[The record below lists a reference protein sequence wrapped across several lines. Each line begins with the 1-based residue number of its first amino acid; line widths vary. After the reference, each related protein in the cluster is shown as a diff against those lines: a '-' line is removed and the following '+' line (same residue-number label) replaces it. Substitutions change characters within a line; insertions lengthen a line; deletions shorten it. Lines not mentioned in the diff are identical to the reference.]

1 MAERVDD
8 GKAKVEAA
16 TRARVARV
24 APEVK
29 SPASKPGVMPEAPKA
44 GGAEGKVMQKAA
56 IGSIERPLRI
66 GVSARLLYQVP
77 QELGFRNKKLQY
89 IEQSLAHWIMEHG
102 AVAFMVPAVA
112 HDSKHAARHLKVDHV
127 VQELDALVLQG
138 GADVAPQTYG
148 QTPIHERWQGD
159 VVRDKYELSLLRAF
173 LAQKKPVLGV
183 CRGAQLLNVA
193 FGGTL
198 YQDIPTQC
206 PAAHA
211 HVDTEL
217 YDQLEHDVTFLQ
229 GSALTKL
236 YPKSSQLTVT
246 SIHHQAVAELGKGMV
261 VEAVSTLDGLIEA
274 IRWTGDAYAR
284 GVQWHPEFHHG
295 RHALADSS
303 PIMLDF
309 LHASRTA
316 ALARLDAGR
325 EPDPRVPRSPSR
337 LV

>member
-1 MAERVDD
+1 MPDAGPPTKPRARSPR
-8 GKAKVEAA
+8 GKALAV
-16 TRARVARV
+16 
-24 APEVK
+24 PL
-29 SPASKPGVMPEAPKA
+29 
-44 GGAEGKVMQKAA
+44 Q
-56 IGSIERPLRI
+56 RPLRI
-66 GVSARLLYQVP
+66 GVSARLLYEVP
-77 QELGFRNKKLQY
+77 PELGFRNKNLQY

-112 HDSKHAARHLKVDHV
+112 HDSKHAARHLKVEHV
-127 VQELDALVLQG
+127 VQELDALVMQG

-148 QTPIHERWQGD
+148 QAPIDPRWQGD
-159 VVRDKYELSLLRAF
+159 VVRDRYELALLRAF

-211 HVDTEL
+211 HVDTDL
-217 YDQLEHDVTFLQ
+217 YDQLEHVVTFLQ
-229 GSALTKL
+229 GGKLTEL
-236 YPKSSQLTVT
+236 YPKSAQLRVT
-246 SIHHQAVAELGKGMV
+246 SIHHQAIAELGKCMV
-261 VEAVSTLDGLIEA
+261 VEAVSTLDGLVEV
-274 IRWTGDAYAR
+274 IRWNGNAYSR

-295 RHALADSS
+295 RDALADSS

-316 ALARLDAGR
+316 ALQRLQCGL
-325 EPDPRVPRSPSR
+325 EPDPRTPWPPLR
-337 LV
+337 LVGA

>member
-1 MAERVDD
+1 MGDQVDD
-8 GKAKVEAA
+8 RKTRGEATSR
-16 TRARVARV
+16 TRSPQAV
-24 APEVK
+24 PEGK
-29 SPASKPGVMPEAPKA
+29 SPAPRAPQMPKGSKTCAVDAKAKPKS
-44 GGAEGKVMQKAA
+44 
-56 IGSIERPLRI
+56 GSISGERPLRI

-77 QELGFRNKKLQY
+77 QELGFRNKNLQY

-148 QTPIHERWQGD
+148 QAPIHQRWQGD
-159 VVRDKYELSLLRAF
+159 VVRDKYELSLLRTF

-261 VEAVSTLDGLIEA
+261 VEAVSTLDGLVEA

-309 LHASRTA
+309 LQASRAA
-316 ALARLDAGR
+316 ALVRLEAGR
-325 EPDPRVPRSPSR
+325 EPDPRVPRPP
-337 LV
+337 LLLA

>member
-1 MAERVDD
+1 
-8 GKAKVEAA
+8 
-16 TRARVARV
+16 
-24 APEVK
+24 
-29 SPASKPGVMPEAPKA
+29 
-44 GGAEGKVMQKAA
+44 
-56 IGSIERPLRI
+56 
-66 GVSARLLYQVP
+66 
-77 QELGFRNKKLQY
+77 
-89 IEQSLAHWIMEHG
+89 MEHG
-102 AVAFMVPAVA
+102 AIAFMVPAVA
-112 HDSKHAARHLKVDHV
+112 HDSKHAARHLKVEHV

-148 QTPIHERWQGD
+148 QAPIDPRWQGD
-159 VVRDKYELSLLRAF
+159 V
-173 LAQKKPVLGV
+173 KKPVLGV

-211 HVDTEL
+211 HVDTDL

-229 GSALTKL
+229 GTALTKL
-236 YPKSSQLTVT
+236 YPHASQLCVT

-261 VEAVSTLDGLIEA
+261 VEAVSTLDGMVEA

-309 LHASRTA
+309 LEASREA
-316 ALARLDAGR
+316 AMI
-325 EPDPRVPRSPSR
+325 
-337 LV
+337 

>member
-1 MAERVDD
+1 MPID
-8 GKAKVEAA
+8 
-16 TRARVARV
+16 RA
-24 APEVK
+24 
-29 SPASKPGVMPEAPKA
+29 
-44 GGAEGKVMQKAA
+44 
-56 IGSIERPLRI
+56 LRI
-66 GVSARLLYQVP
+66 GVSARLLHQAP
-77 QELGFRNKKLQY
+77 QELGFRNKILQY

-112 HDSKHAARHLKVDHV
+112 HDSKHAARHLKVEQV

-148 QTPIHERWQGD
+148 QTPMDPRWQGD
-159 VVRDKYELSLLRAF
+159 VVRDRYELALLRTF

-211 HVDTEL
+211 HVDTDL

-229 GSALTKL
+229 GTALTKL
-236 YPKSSQLTVT
+236 YPNASQLRVT
-246 SIHHQAVAELGKGMV
+246 SIHHQAVAQLGKGVV
-261 VEAVSTLDGLIEA
+261 VEAVSTLDGMVEA
-274 IRWTGDAYAR
+274 IRWTGDTYAR

-295 RHALADSS
+295 RDALADSS

-309 LHASRTA
+309 LEASRA
-316 ALARLDAGR
+316 AAMERLTRGL
-325 EPDPRVPRSPSR
+325 EPDPRVPRPPLR
-337 LV
+337 LASE

>member
-1 MAERVDD
+1 MKGPAVDVEK
-8 GKAKVEAA
+8 KAAGRAA
-16 TRARVARV
+16 RPPAA
-24 APEVK
+24 
-29 SPASKPGVMPEAPKA
+29 PASKTRASAGAAKA
-44 GGAEGKVMQKAA
+44 GRAEARARSKAGAVAG
-56 IGSIERPLRI
+56 ERPLRI

-77 QELGFRNKKLQY
+77 PELGFRNKNLQY
-89 IEQSLAHWIMEHG
+89 IEQSLVHWIMEHG

-112 HDSKHAARHLKVDHV
+112 HDSKHAARHLKVEYV
-127 VQELDALVLQG
+127 VRELDALVLQG

-148 QTPIHERWQGD
+148 QTPIDTRWEGD
-159 VVRDKYELSLLRAF
+159 VVRDRYELSLLRAF

-206 PAAHA
+206 PGAHA

-217 YDQLEHDVTFLQ
+217 YDQLEHEVTFLQ
-229 GSALTKL
+229 GSALTNL
-236 YPKSSQLTVT
+236 YPTASQLKVT

-261 VEAVSTLDGLIEA
+261 VEAVSTLDGLVEA

-309 LHASRTA
+309 LQASRRA
-316 ALARLDAGR
+316 ALERLEAGR
-325 EPDPRVPRSPSR
+325 EPDPRVPRSPLR
-337 LV
+337 LTSD

>member
-1 MAERVDD
+1 LSDAHAVTTAS
-8 GKAKVEAA
+8 KK
-16 TRARVARV
+16 
-24 APEVK
+24 
-29 SPASKPGVMPEAPKA
+29 PASAPAK
-44 GGAEGKVMQKAA
+44 KRAA
-56 IGSIERPLRI
+56 KIAPVPTERPLRI

-77 QELGFRNKKLQY
+77 SELGFRNKNLQY

-102 AVAFMVPAVA
+102 AIAFMVPAVA
-112 HDSKHAARHLKVDHV
+112 HDSKHAARHLKVEHV

-148 QTPIHERWQGD
+148 QTPIDSRWQGD
-159 VVRDKYELSLLRAF
+159 VVRDRYELALLRAF

-211 HVDTEL
+211 HVDTDL

-229 GSALTKL
+229 GTALTKL
-236 YPKSSQLTVT
+236 YPHASQLRVT
-246 SIHHQAVAELGKGMV
+246 SIHHQAVADLGKGMV
-261 VEAVSTLDGLIEA
+261 VEAVSTLDGLVEA

-295 RHALADSS
+295 RQALADSS

-309 LHASRTA
+309 LEASREA
-316 ALARLDAGR
+316 AMERLGAGR
-325 EPDPRVPRSPSR
+325 EPDPRIPRPPLR
-337 LV
+337 LSGD

>member
-1 MAERVDD
+1 MDMANTQPDKPSRP
-8 GKAKVEAA
+8 
-16 TRARVARV
+16 RA
-24 APEVK
+24 
-29 SPASKPGVMPEAPKA
+29 PASRRKQATA
-44 GGAEGKVMQKAA
+44 
-56 IGSIERPLRI
+56 SRERPLRI

-77 QELGFRNKKLQY
+77 PELGFRNKNLQY

-148 QTPIHERWQGD
+148 QTPIDPRWQGD
-159 VVRDKYELSLLRAF
+159 VVRDRYELALLRSF
-173 LAQKKPVLGV
+173 LQQRKPVLGV

-198 YQDIPTQC
+198 YQDIATQC

-211 HVDTEL
+211 HVDTDL

-229 GSALTKL
+229 GSRLTAL
-236 YPKSSQLTVT
+236 YPTASQLRVT
-246 SIHHQAVAELGKGMV
+246 SIHHQAVAELGKGML
-261 VEAVSTLDGLIEA
+261 VEAVSTIDGMVEA
-274 IRWTGDAYAR
+274 IRWSGDAYAR

-295 RHALADSS
+295 RDALADSS

-309 LHASRTA
+309 LQASRAA
-316 ALARLDAGR
+316 ALQRLADGL
-325 EPDPRVPRSPSR
+325 ESDPRPPKAPILLDVEPSSS
-337 LV
+337 

>member
-1 MAERVDD
+1 MPNSAALTKTPV
-8 GKAKVEAA
+8 GKP
-16 TRARVARV
+16 TRVATVRRR
-24 APEVK
+24 E
-29 SPASKPGVMPEAPKA
+29 PAAVPTDRA
-44 GGAEGKVMQKAA
+44 
-56 IGSIERPLRI
+56 LRI
-66 GVSARLLYQVP
+66 GVSARLLHQAP
-77 QELGFRNKKLQY
+77 QELGFRNKILQY
-89 IEQSLAHWIMEHG
+89 IEQSVAHWIMEHG

-112 HDSKHAARHLKVDHV
+112 HDSKHAARHLKVEQV

-148 QTPIHERWQGD
+148 QTPMDPRWQGD
-159 VVRDKYELSLLRAF
+159 VVRDRYELALLRTF

-211 HVDTEL
+211 HVDTDL

-229 GSALTKL
+229 GTALTKL
-236 YPKSSQLTVT
+236 YPNASQLRVT
-246 SIHHQAVAELGKGMV
+246 SIHHQAVADLGKGVV
-261 VEAVSTLDGLIEA
+261 VEAVSTLDGMVEA
-274 IRWTGDAYAR
+274 IRWTGDTYAR

-295 RHALADSS
+295 RDALADSS

-309 LHASRTA
+309 LEASRAA
-316 ALARLDAGR
+316 ALERLANGH
-325 EPDPRVPRSPSR
+325 EPDPRVPRAPLR
-337 LV
+337 LVGD

>member
-1 MAERVDD
+1 MPNS
-8 GKAKVEAA
+8 AA
-16 TRARVARV
+16 LT
-24 APEVK
+24 K
-29 SPASKPGVMPEAPKA
+29 SPAAKPAKSTVVRRREP
-44 GGAEGKVMQKAA
+44 AA
-56 IGSIERPLRI
+56 VPTDRALRI
-66 GVSARLLYQVP
+66 GVSARLLHQAP
-77 QELGFRNKKLQY
+77 QELGFRNKILQY

-112 HDSKHAARHLKVDHV
+112 HDSKHAARHLKVEQV

-138 GADVAPQTYG
+138 GADVAPQSYG
-148 QTPIHERWQGD
+148 QTPMDPRWQGD
-159 VVRDKYELSLLRAF
+159 VVRDRYELALLRTF

-211 HVDTEL
+211 HVDTDL

-229 GSALTKL
+229 GTALTKL
-236 YPKSSQLTVT
+236 YPNASQLRVT

-261 VEAVSTLDGLIEA
+261 VEAVSTLDGMVEA
-274 IRWTGDAYAR
+274 IRWTGDTYAR

-295 RHALADSS
+295 RDALADSS

-309 LHASRTA
+309 LEASRAA
-316 ALARLDAGR
+316 ALERLASGH
-325 EPDPRVPRSPSR
+325 EPDPRTPRAPLR
-337 LV
+337 LGA

>member
-1 MAERVDD
+1 MTTSAALTKTPA
-8 GKAKVEAA
+8 GKSTKVASVRRREPS
-16 TRARVARV
+16 TVPTDRA
-24 APEVK
+24 
-29 SPASKPGVMPEAPKA
+29 
-44 GGAEGKVMQKAA
+44 
-56 IGSIERPLRI
+56 LRI
-66 GVSARLLYQVP
+66 GVSARLLHQAP
-77 QELGFRNKKLQY
+77 QELGFRNKILQY
-89 IEQSLAHWIMEHG
+89 IEQSVAHWIMEHG

-112 HDSKHAARHLKVDHV
+112 HDSKHAARHLKVEQV

-148 QTPIHERWQGD
+148 QTPMDPRWQGD
-159 VVRDKYELSLLRAF
+159 VVRDRYELALLRTF

-211 HVDTEL
+211 HVDTDL

-229 GSALTKL
+229 GTALTKL
-236 YPKSSQLTVT
+236 YPNASQLRVT
-246 SIHHQAVAELGKGMV
+246 SIHHQAVADLGKGVV
-261 VEAVSTLDGLIEA
+261 VEAVSTLDGMVEA
-274 IRWTGDAYAR
+274 IRWTGDTYAR

-295 RHALADSS
+295 RDALADSS

-309 LHASRTA
+309 LEASRTA
-316 ALARLDAGR
+316 ALERLASGH
-325 EPDPRVPRSPSR
+325 EPDPRVPRAPLR
-337 LV
+337 LVGD

>member
-1 MAERVDD
+1 
-8 GKAKVEAA
+8 
-16 TRARVARV
+16 
-24 APEVK
+24 
-29 SPASKPGVMPEAPKA
+29 MP
-44 GGAEGKVMQKAA
+44 
-56 IGSIERPLRI
+56 S
-66 GVSARLLYQVP
+66 
-77 QELGFRNKKLQY
+77 ELGFRNKNLQY
-89 IEQSLAHWIMEHG
+89 IEQSIAHWIMEHG

-112 HDSKHAARHLKVDHV
+112 HDSQHAARHLKLDHV

-148 QTPIHERWQGD
+148 QDPIDPRWQGD
-159 VVRDKYELSLLRAF
+159 VVRDRYELALLRAF
-173 LAQKKPVLGV
+173 LRHKKPVLGV

-198 YQDIPTQC
+198 YQDIASQC

-229 GSALTKL
+229 GSQLTQL
-236 YPKSSQLTVT
+236 YPRASQLRVT

-261 VEAVSTLDGLIEA
+261 VEAVSTLDGMIEA
-274 IRWTGDAYAR
+274 IRWTGDTYAR

-295 RHALADSS
+295 RQALADSS

-309 LHASRTA
+309 LQHSRAA
-316 ALARLDAGR
+316 ALQRLAAGH
-325 EPDPRVPRSPSR
+325 EPDPRAPRAPLLLAADPVSPSGPAAQT
-337 LV
+337 L

>member
-1 MAERVDD
+1 
-8 GKAKVEAA
+8 
-16 TRARVARV
+16 
-24 APEVK
+24 
-29 SPASKPGVMPEAPKA
+29 
-44 GGAEGKVMQKAA
+44 
-56 IGSIERPLRI
+56 
-66 GVSARLLYQVP
+66 
-77 QELGFRNKKLQY
+77 
-89 IEQSLAHWIMEHG
+89 
-102 AVAFMVPAVA
+102 
-112 HDSKHAARHLKVDHV
+112 
-127 VQELDALVLQG
+127 
-138 GADVAPQTYG
+138 
-148 QTPIHERWQGD
+148 
-159 VVRDKYELSLLRAF
+159 
-173 LAQKKPVLGV
+173 
-183 CRGAQLLNVA
+183 
-193 FGGTL
+193 
-198 YQDIPTQC
+198 
-206 PAAHA
+206 
-211 HVDTEL
+211 VDTEL

-229 GSALTKL
+229 GSALTRL

-337 LV
+337 LA

>member
-1 MAERVDD
+1 MPNS
-8 GKAKVEAA
+8 AA
-16 TRARVARV
+16 LT
-24 APEVK
+24 K
-29 SPASKPGVMPEAPKA
+29 SPAAKPAKSTVVRRREP
-44 GGAEGKVMQKAA
+44 AA
-56 IGSIERPLRI
+56 VPTDRALRI
-66 GVSARLLYQVP
+66 GVSARLLHQAP
-77 QELGFRNKKLQY
+77 QELGFRNKILQY

-112 HDSKHAARHLKVDHV
+112 HDSKHAARHLKVEQV

-138 GADVAPQTYG
+138 GADVAPQSYG
-148 QTPIHERWQGD
+148 QTPMDPRWQGD
-159 VVRDKYELSLLRAF
+159 VVRDRYELALLRTF

-211 HVDTEL
+211 HVDTDL

-229 GSALTKL
+229 GTALTKL
-236 YPKSSQLTVT
+236 YPNASQLRVT

-261 VEAVSTLDGLIEA
+261 VEAVSTLDGMVEA
-274 IRWTGDAYAR
+274 IRWTGDTYAR

-295 RHALADSS
+295 RDALADSS

-309 LHASRTA
+309 LEASRAA
-316 ALARLDAGR
+316 ALERLASGH
-325 EPDPRVPRSPSR
+325 EPDPRTPRAPVR
-337 LV
+337 LGA

>member
-1 MAERVDD
+1 MSHTD
-8 GKAKVEAA
+8 
-16 TRARVARV
+16 
-24 APEVK
+24 APVK
-29 SPASKPGVMPEAPKA
+29 R
-44 GGAEGKVMQKAA
+44 A
-56 IGSIERPLRI
+56 IGKLSKVVKVGRAKTREVPTDRALRI
-66 GVSARLLYQVP
+66 GVSARLLHQAP
-77 QELGFRNKKLQY
+77 QELGFRNKILQY

-112 HDSKHAARHLKVDHV
+112 HDSKHAARHLKVEHV

-138 GADVAPQTYG
+138 GADVAPQSYG
-148 QTPIHERWQGD
+148 QMPMDPRWQGD
-159 VVRDKYELSLLRAF
+159 VVRDRYELALLRAF

-211 HVDTEL
+211 HVDTDL

-229 GSALTKL
+229 GTALTRL
-236 YPKSSQLTVT
+236 YPNASQLRVT
-246 SIHHQAVAELGKGMV
+246 SIHHQAVAELGKGVV
-261 VEAVSTLDGLIEA
+261 VEAVSTLDGMVEA
-274 IRWTGDAYAR
+274 IRWTGNAYAR

-295 RHALADSS
+295 RDALADSS

-309 LHASRTA
+309 LEASRAA
-316 ALARLDAGR
+316 ALERLAAGL
-325 EPDPRVPRSPSR
+325 EPDPRVPRAPLR
-337 LV
+337 LGV

>member
-1 MAERVDD
+1 MPNS
-8 GKAKVEAA
+8 AA
-16 TRARVARV
+16 LT
-24 APEVK
+24 K
-29 SPASKPGVMPEAPKA
+29 SPAAKPAKSTVVRRREP
-44 GGAEGKVMQKAA
+44 AA
-56 IGSIERPLRI
+56 VPTDRALRI
-66 GVSARLLYQVP
+66 GVSARLLHQAP
-77 QELGFRNKKLQY
+77 QELGFRNKILQY

-112 HDSKHAARHLKVDHV
+112 HDSKHAARHLKVEQV

-138 GADVAPQTYG
+138 GADVAPQSYG
-148 QTPIHERWQGD
+148 QTPMDPRWQGD
-159 VVRDKYELSLLRAF
+159 VVRDRYELALLRTF

-211 HVDTEL
+211 HVDTDL

-229 GSALTKL
+229 GTALTKL
-236 YPKSSQLTVT
+236 YPNASQLRVT

-261 VEAVSTLDGLIEA
+261 VEAVSTLDGMVEA
-274 IRWTGDAYAR
+274 IRWTGDTYAL

-295 RHALADSS
+295 RDALADSS

-309 LHASRTA
+309 LEASRAA
-316 ALARLDAGR
+316 ALERLASGH
-325 EPDPRVPRSPSR
+325 EPDPRTPRAPLR
-337 LV
+337 LGA

>member
-1 MAERVDD
+1 
-8 GKAKVEAA
+8 
-16 TRARVARV
+16 
-24 APEVK
+24 
-29 SPASKPGVMPEAPKA
+29 
-44 GGAEGKVMQKAA
+44 
-56 IGSIERPLRI
+56 
-66 GVSARLLYQVP
+66 VSARLLHHAP
-77 QELGFRNKKLQY
+77 QELGFRNKTLQY

-112 HDSKHAARHLKVDHV
+112 HDSKHAARHLKVEHV

-148 QTPIHERWQGD
+148 QTPIDPRWHGD
-159 VVRDKYELSLLRAF
+159 VVRDRYELALLRAF
-173 LAQKKPVLGV
+173 VAQKKPVLGV

-198 YQDIPTQC
+198 YQDVATQC

-211 HVDTEL
+211 HVDTDL

-229 GSALTKL
+229 GTQLTRL
-236 YPKSSQLTVT
+236 YPNASQLRVT

-261 VEAVSTLDGLIEA
+261 VEAVSTLDGMVEA
-274 IRWTGDAYAR
+274 IRWNGDAYAR

-295 RHALADSS
+295 RDALADSS

-309 LHASRTA
+309 LEASRAA
-316 ALARLDAGR
+316 ALQRLAGGR
-325 EPDPRVPRSPSR
+325 EPDPRVPRAPLR
-337 LV
+337 LAGV